1 MKTTANKLTNKTVE
15 IKRGIEDF
23 INENYKAT
31 DIVYDETA
39 AKGITLFK
47 DSMELIYLYCLYVK
61 EQSDMLDAINSNLQ
75 TISERTN
82 IILDNISLEKI

>member
-23 INENYKAT
+23 INENCKAT
-31 DIVYDETA
+31 DIVYDKTA
-39 AKGITLFK
+39 AKGIKLII
-47 DSMELIYLYCLYVK
+47 DSMELIDLYCLYVK

-75 TISERTN
+75 TINERTN